1 MRKFLRY
8 LFQYAI
14 LAVAGF
20 LIYQTAFKRDT
31 PPQHHRDQWTQR
43 EGFMA
48 ISYGGLSLDEKS
60 KTLTSKKRLREQ
72 LSALAKAGYQTVTTK
87 DVKNFYDA
95 DGPLPD
101 KALYLMFEGGR
112 KDSVL
117 FSQPILVQ
125 TGYNASL
132 YLSGDVVTGWN
143 RFFVRSDELR
153 KVAANPFW
161 DVNSMGFHSKLINE
175 TPEGGYAYYLTAR
188 LDARDGKPGETPEA
202 FAARVAA
209 DYKQAYATI
218 TDETG
223 KPPLGYLFMPANTL
237 GVSLPPAIAA
247 PNDAGL
253 DRYFPVAFTR
263 VGESYNSR
271 QADPRRLARLQI
283 DPTWSPDRLLLEIE
297 SRLPR
302 SSFLDFS
309 NSVLRGLWQVG
320 TGAITANG
328 QGLTLANPAGKD
340 GFALLRG
347 TEGFE
352 NFLCRVKV
360 VPARGGAALIYLRYR
375 NSGSYVRIQVTED
388 QVIVREKNEHAL
400 NTLVNYV
407 LPVDQTGPVDLDCC
421 VKNNRLLMRVGGK
434 DISPYP
440 IPLTAGTERGSFALG
455 ALGEKGE
462 HKAAFSDLRL
472 TTFPPRWLAAPS
484 LADASLD
491 NVRTLTAMVLP
502 ATTLTADPVTNAAA
516 LVTVAANGVIP
527 FLDLHEADPAKV
539 EAVATSVASAPAS
552 LIIAKLLGGFVLS
565 LEDFPDDAVLTRLEK
580 RLREKGFAVA
590 LRVTPP
596 ARERLFAAENLPR
609 PDWLLFDMP
618 PLADAEDMT
627 RLANRFDK
635 SRMLFR
641 TPGPDPKGAVYYDVK
656 E

>member
-1 MRKFLRY
+1 MKKFLRY

-20 LIYQTAFKRDT
+20 FVYQTAFKREA
-31 PPQHHRDQWTQR
+31 PPAFHRDQWTQR

-48 ISYGGLSLDEKS
+48 ISYGGLSLDEGPG
-60 KTLTSKKRLREQ
+60 TLTSKNRLREQ
-72 LSALAKAGYQTVTTK
+72 LSALAAAGYRTITTK

-95 DGPLPD
+95 NGPLPD

-117 FSQPILVQ
+117 FSQPILVH

-132 YLSGDVVTGWN
+132 YLYGDRLTGWS

-161 DVNSMGFHSKLINE
+161 DVGSMGFHSKLINE
-175 TPEGGYAYYLTAR
+175 TPKGGYAYYLTAR
-188 LDARDGKPGETPEA
+188 LAAGDGKPEETPEG
-202 FAARVAA
+202 FDARVAA
-209 DYKQAYATI
+209 DYKRAYASI
-218 TDETG
+218 ADETG
-223 KPPLGYLFMPANTL
+223 KPPLGYVFMPANTL
-237 GVSLPPAIAA
+237 GVSLPPAIAK

-253 DRYFPVAFTR
+253 ARFFPVAFTR

-271 QADPRRLARLQI
+271 QADSRRLTRLQV

-297 SRLPR
+297 SRLPQ

-309 NSVLRGLWQVG
+309 NSVLHGLWQVG
-320 TGAITANG
+320 AGAITANG
-328 QGLTLANPAGKD
+328 QALTLAAPAGKD

-375 NSGSYVRIQVTED
+375 DSGSYVRIQVTAD
-388 QVIVREKNEHAL
+388 QVIVREKNGHAL

-407 LPVDQTGPVDLDCC
+407 LPVDQTGPVALDCC

-434 DISPYP
+434 EISPYP

-455 ALGEKGE
+455 ALGDTGG

-472 TTFPPRWLAAPS
+472 TAFPPRWLAAPA

-491 NVRTLTAMVLP
+491 NLRTLTAMVLP
-502 ATTLTADPVTNAAA
+502 AKSLTDDPVANAAA
-516 LVTVAANGVIP
+516 LVTVAASGVVP
-527 FLDLHEADPAKV
+527 FLNLSETDPAKV
-539 EAVATSVASAPAS
+539 EAMADSVASAPAS

-565 LEDFPDDAVLTRLEK
+565 LEDFPDDAVLARLEK
-580 RLREKGFAVA
+580 RLRKKGFAVA
-590 LRVTPP
+590 LRVTP
-596 ARERLFAAENLPR
+596 ASKNRLLAAEKLPR

-618 PLADAEDMT
+618 PLSDAGDMT

-641 TPGPDPKGAVYYDVK
+641 TPGPDPEGAIYYDVK
-656 E
+656 G